1 MSRPA
6 LSPDPVLS
14 APLWIRLAIALLL
27 AGLAWAG
34 VGAALGSGP

>member
-1 MSRPA
+1 MARPIA
-6 LSPDPVLS
+6 SPDPVLS
-14 APLWIRLAIALLL
+14 APLWMRLAIALLL